1 MVKNAD
7 ESLGK
12 KMERRSSVGLENVA
26 SSKEISP
33 ESLPSANVDPSSTA
47 ETQPHGTCDNQIA
60 VSSSSPAGSA
70 IIVVGTSPTDSG
82 YVEANSSTISADSTH
97 VQGVGGSLESSPVS
111 GDAVEIKERFEDINT
126 IAFLM
131 HLSYK

>member
-1 MVKNAD
+1 
-7 ESLGK
+7 
-12 KMERRSSVGLENVA
+12 MERRSSVGLENVA

-33 ESLPSANVDPSSTA
+33 VSLPSANVGPESSTA
-47 ETQPHGTCDNQIA
+47 ETQPHGTPDNQIAA

-111 GDAVEIKERFEDINT
+111 GDAVEIKERFEDNT
-126 IAFLM
+126 IAFLIR
-131 HLSYK
+131 L

>member
-7 ESLGK
+7 SLGK
-12 KMERRSSVGLENVA
+12 KMERRSSVDLENVA

-33 ESLPSANVDPSSTA
+33 ESLPSANIDSSSTA
-47 ETQPHGTCDNQIA
+47 ETLPRTPNNQVA
-60 VSSSSPAGSA
+60 VSSSSPA
-70 IIVVGTSPTDSG
+70 IVVVDTSPTDSG

-97 VQGVGGSLESSPVS
+97 VQGGGGSLESSPVS
-111 GDAVEIKERFEDINT
+111 GDAVEIKERFEDNT

-131 HLSYK
+131 RL